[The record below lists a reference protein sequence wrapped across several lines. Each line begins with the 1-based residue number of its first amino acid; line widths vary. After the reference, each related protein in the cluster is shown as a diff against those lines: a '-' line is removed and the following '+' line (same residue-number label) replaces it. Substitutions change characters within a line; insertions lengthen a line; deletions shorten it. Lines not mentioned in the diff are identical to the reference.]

1 MIESCVTDS
10 AKVTDKNTSTKSAA
24 LKDLG
29 KTLIVPWNVE
39 LNDSTQLMEI
49 IKNPDADMFNLEP
62 VDMVDAINFKYP
74 QIKLEW
80 LKQEGKRAF
89 VKIEDA
95 FSKIQKTGY
104 NTSCSIIIQN
114 NIENTYYQLPSELNI
129 HTGFLGNQINPVTI
143 TGANYT
149 TIASNIT
156 INSCSY
162 KRKSFAKTINV

>member
-1 MIESCVTDS
+1 MKKEQYLVLLIIIFMIESCVTDS

-29 KTLIVPWNVE
+29 KTLIVPWSVE

-95 FSKIQKTGY
+95 RYLTRESGTEGAMAYLAEVTFSLT
-104 NTSCSIIIQN
+104 
-114 NIENTYYQLPSELNI
+114 E
-129 HTGFLGNQINPVTI
+129 
-143 TGANYT
+143 
-149 TIASNIT
+149 
-156 INSCSY
+156 
-162 KRKSFAKTINV
+162 

>member
-1 MIESCVTDS
+1 MKKELYVVLLITSFIIGSCSTDTT
-10 AKVTDKNTSTKSAA
+10 KDTEQNTSTTSAA
-24 LKDLG
+24 LEDLG

-49 IKNPDADMFNLEP
+49 KKNPEANMFNLEP

-95 FSKIQKTGY
+95 RYLTRESGTEGAMAYLAEVTFSFTEFKG
-104 NTSCSIIIQN
+104 
-114 NIENTYYQLPSELNI
+114 IEEVDFAFQEGDHARPGL
-129 HTGFLGNQINPVTI
+129 
-143 TGANYT
+143 YT
-149 TIASNIT
+149 RENFK
-156 INSCSY
+156 N
-162 KRKSFAKTINV
+162 FN